1 MSLNE
6 LLCNLGTTRAV
17 WVVPP
22 SEPHNTSQLFITFRL
37 TEAHTFTSFT
47 LLIWELFSRFQ
58 EENSW
63 KLQVVQYNTMHFSL
77 YKNKIYIKNMKC
89 MYRDVHLFRAIGCSM
104 SWMYIRAQF
113 HFPNSSLVAA
123 EKRSE
128 IWVICREGSY
138 DVMAAISI
146 KQYFFLHLIRQHNF
160 VYVSFFSKSRI
171 LKYFIGIQSC
181 LAKREYNP

>member
-1 MSLNE
+1 MNFSVIWGPAGPCE
-6 LLCNLGTTRAV
+6 WCR
-17 WVVPP
+17 PP
-22 SEPHNTSQLFITFRL
+22 SLTTHHNFLLHFVSQKLTHLHHSHCLFG
-37 TEAHTFTSFT
+37 SC
-47 LLIWELFSRFQ
+47 FQ
-58 EENSW
+58 DFKRKTVGSCKW
-63 KLQVVQYNTMHFSL
+63 YNTIQCTFHFTKTK
-77 YKNKIYIKNMKC
+77 YTWKTWNTC
-89 MYRDVHLFRAIGCSM
+89 RDIHLFREIDCSM
-104 SWMYIRAQF
+104 SWRFIRAQF
-113 HFPNSSLVAA
+113 HFPHSSLVAA

>member
-1 MSLNE
+1 MRNDRFAERHSFNVLGFIQLLYDTTCLNLE
-6 LLCNLGTTRAV
+6 LWVKLVLG
-17 WVVPP
+17 
-22 SEPHNTSQLFITFRL
+22 L
-37 TEAHTFTSFT
+37 
-47 LLIWELFSRFQ
+47 
-58 EENSW
+58 
-63 KLQVVQYNTMHFSL
+63 
-77 YKNKIYIKNMKC
+77 
-89 MYRDVHLFRAIGCSM
+89 GCSM
-104 SWMYIRAQF
+104 SWRFIRAQF
-113 HFPNSSLVAA
+113 HFPHSSLVAA

-181 LAKREYNP
+181 LAKRNIIHKT